1 MKAMFTAMLDCL
13 LHLRQGD
20 ASYSMVDVTVGLS
33 EVERGDDG
41 GLQIVPLREQRWG
54 ILGPGCEEGI
64 RIEFCRTNCLSL
76 RPFGWWHVQ
85 SVFASVLSGWMSVC
99 GAVVDCRLRHH
110 PYGGYLDCSHIDY
123 PTYQG
128 KR

>member
-20 ASYSMVDVTVGLS
+20 ASYSMVDVIIGLS

-41 GLQIVPLREQRWG
+41 GPQIVPLREQRWG

-64 RIEFCRTNCLSL
+64 RIEFC
-76 RPFGWWHVQ
+76 
-85 SVFASVLSGWMSVC
+85 
-99 GAVVDCRLRHH
+99 
-110 PYGGYLDCSHIDY
+110 
-123 PTYQG
+123 
-128 KR
+128 